1 MNSDIENYKAKRRD
15 YVLAKYII
23 KALKKQGGIATKT
36 DIEDYIR
43 LNCDEIPEGYVDWIR
58 KSKKSGKEYSPFK
71 FDFNFSIKYLEILKM
86 VKRDY
91 KKLILTDLGSN
102 IDYEHYN
109 FLKDFNKI
117 DKDFESKRKQK
128 VNDEIEEDKN
138 NTDDKEE
145 QVFDDWKDE
154 LNKKLMNFSPKKFED
169 FARRLVRE
177 MGVDIDDKIGISITN
192 DGGLDGFGYI
202 TSDEFR
208 TARVAIQAKRWKDTV
223 QAPEIDKFRGAM
235 DKFNAEFGIFITT
248 SDFSKGAIET
258 SRIGTRVITLIN
270 GKRIAELVAKY
281 QIGVKPVTTYIFD
294 DFYLD

>member
-86 VKRDY
+86 IKRDY

-128 VNDEIEEDKN
+128 VNGEIEEDEN

-145 QVFDDWKDE
+145 QVFDD
-154 LNKKLMNFSPKKFED
+154 
-169 FARRLVRE
+169 
-177 MGVDIDDKIGISITN
+177 
-192 DGGLDGFGYI
+192 
-202 TSDEFR
+202 
-208 TARVAIQAKRWKDTV
+208 
-223 QAPEIDKFRGAM
+223 
-235 DKFNAEFGIFITT
+235 
-248 SDFSKGAIET
+248 
-258 SRIGTRVITLIN
+258 
-270 GKRIAELVAKY
+270 
-281 QIGVKPVTTYIFD
+281 
-294 DFYLD
+294 